1 MENHKMKLLMKLN
14 KLTIILSV
22 VGISL
27 GAIGGY
33 AYWFYI
39 GCNSGICLITSNPT
53 NSTIYGMVMGFLV
66 AGIFKDW
73 LKESKNKKN
82 TTL

>member
-1 MENHKMKLLMKLN
+1 MKLN

-22 VGISL
+22 AGISL

-39 GCNSGICLITSNPT
+39 GCNSGTCLITSNPT
-53 NSTIYGMVMGFLV
+53 NSTIYGMVMGFLIG
-66 AGIFKDW
+66 GIIKDW
-73 LKESKNKKN
+73 LKQNKHKKN
-82 TTL
+82 ITL

>member
-1 MENHKMKLLMKLN
+1 MKLN

-22 VGISL
+22 AGIGL

-39 GCNSGICLITSNPT
+39 GCNSGTCLITSNPT
-53 NSTIYGMVMGFLV
+53 NSTIYGMVMGFLI
-66 AGIFKDW
+66 AGIIKDW
-73 LKESKNKKN
+73 RKENKNKKN